1 MEYSIWCIFSI
12 LYNCNTFLTVFDEI
26 TWDIHGSKPF
36 TSIEGMRDIV
46 APMYDQA
53 YSALI
58 EDLSQ
63 RGLLDTTMVTCLA
76 EFGRTPKVNPAGGRD
91 HWPQCFSCTFAGG
104 GVQGGRAIGASDPI
118 GGVPVDR
125 PTQPGEIV
133 ATIFRS
139 LGLDLHTEMPGPGG
153 RPFPLVDFGV
163 REIRELF
170 A

>member
-1 MEYSIWCIFSI
+1 MK
-12 LYNCNTFLTVFDEI
+12 N
-26 TWDIHGSKPF
+26 
-36 TSIEGMRDIV
+36 IV

-58 EDLSQ
+58 EDLDQ
-63 RGLLDTTMVTCLA
+63 RGLLDDTLVTTLA

-104 GVQGGRAIGASDPI
+104 GIRGGRAIGASDPI
-118 GGVPVDR
+118 GAVPADR
-125 PTQPGEIV
+125 PAAPSEVV
-133 ATIFRS
+133 ATIFKS
-139 LGLDLHTEMPGPGG
+139 LGLDLQTELPGPGG
-153 RPFPLVDFGV
+153 RPFPLVDFGT